1 MTPGVRPLIAGNW
14 KMHGLAADGLTLARA
29 VAAGALSNDA
39 HARKRVLV
47 ADDSITVRE
56 VERQLLRRLGH
67 EVEVAVDGMDAWNQL
82 CAGRFDLLVTDVDM
96 PRMNGIELVRM
107 LRRDPRFT
115 NLPVAI
121 VSYKDREEDR
131 LRGLEAGANRYL
143 TKTSFHDQTFIA
155 TIIDLIGEPIS

>member
-1 MTPGVRPLIAGNW
+1 M
-14 KMHGLAADGLTLARA
+14 
-29 VAAGALSNDA
+29 
-39 HARKRVLV
+39 LV

-121 VSYKDREEDR
+121 VSYKDRAEDR
-131 LRGLEAGANRYL
+131 AAGLEAGANAYL
-143 TKTSFHDQTFIA
+143 TKGSFQDQTFARTIA
-155 TIIDLIGEPIS
+155 DLIGEVAP